1 MSTDTLAPTETD
13 TSIDEA
19 FRSILDNE
27 DQVKDQDS
35 DAGDHDRLSHY
46 VRKEDII
53 ASSMTGAPVFA
64 LCGKKWTPNK
74 NPEKYPVCP
83 ECKDVYEGLS
93 E

>member
-1 MSTDTLAPTETD
+1 MSTDTVAPTETD

-35 DAGDHDRLSHY
+35 DAGDHDRHSHY

-53 ASSMTGAPVFA
+53 QSSMTGAPVFA
-64 LCGKKWTPNK
+64 LCGKKWTPSK

-83 ECKDVYEGLS
+83 ECKGVYEGLS